1 MQPNITQGKWRQV
14 PTRKRPHRSILTLD
28 DLDKRN
34 WKHSQLI
41 IQLRARFKAEKKQAK
56 DRSNQKSED
65 ISE

>member
-1 MQPNITQGKWRQV
+1 MQPKITQGKWQQV
-14 PTRKRPHRSILTLD
+14 RGKKRPHSGILTLD

-41 IQLRARFKAEKKQAK
+41 IQLKARFKAKKRQGK
-56 DRSNQKSED
+56 DKPNQQSEA

>member
-1 MQPNITQGKWRQV
+1 MQPNMMQGKWRQV
-14 PTRKRPHRSILTLD
+14 PRRQRPHWGILTLD

-41 IQLRARFKAEKKQAK
+41 IQLRARFKAEKKQGK
-56 DRSNQKSED
+56 DRPDQKAED